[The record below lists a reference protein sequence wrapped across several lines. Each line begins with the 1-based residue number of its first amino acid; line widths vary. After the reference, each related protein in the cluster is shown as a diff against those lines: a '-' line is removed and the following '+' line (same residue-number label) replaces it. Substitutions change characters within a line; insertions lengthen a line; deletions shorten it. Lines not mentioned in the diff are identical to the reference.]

1 VIAKLAKLL
10 LGISKPLKETF
21 LVDVLDRAGAD
32 AGVEQ
37 GTIRTAFASTNPTNV
52 CKQKQKIFIM
62 FKLTKNESNIKLED
76 IFILGNNFFLDLKM
90 SAYVVT

>member
-1 VIAKLAKLL
+1 MIVKMSKKLTRCERESVIAKLAKLL

-52 CKQKQKIFIM
+52 CK
-62 FKLTKNESNIKLED
+62 
-76 IFILGNNFFLDLKM
+76 
-90 SAYVVT
+90 

>member
-1 VIAKLAKLL
+1 
-10 LGISKPLKETF
+10 
-21 LVDVLDRAGAD
+21 
-32 AGVEQ
+32 
-37 GTIRTAFASTNPTNV
+37 
-52 CKQKQKIFIM
+52 M